1 MAPGL
6 STKLL
11 LAGLLSTASL
21 VTAREPY
28 DQEKQNTDATCANG
42 CFAKFF
48 TNFCSDDAGCV
59 CNQQEHREGYLCCM
73 AKECAPNVFPEGLT
87 RSSLACETRNLPFTF
102 EVEKACGFKLTTT
115 YEAPMPTDTG
125 EAASDCDNNCF
136 SDSFPGGSCTDDAA
150 CMCTQKKYRERYFCC
165 MAQGKNCPR
174 TVFPDALK
182 RHSNNCQERNL
193 PFTFDVEEVC
203 GVTFTTSTTA
213 PAATSTPAPTST
225 SDSSK
230 ASSASETTAKGTT
243 PDTTEASTPDS
254 TTGASTPDSTD
265 EASSSGTGTGTA
277 EASAT
282 ETVTPIPNS
291 APQAAVVFNGVAIV
305 IAASAMLFL

>member
-1 MAPGL
+1 MAPRL

-21 VTAREPY
+21 VAAREPY

-150 CMCTQKKYRERYFCC
+150 Y
-165 MAQGKNCPR
+165 
-174 TVFPDALK
+174 ALK

-213 PAATSTPAPTST
+213 PAATSTPAPAAT

-243 PDTTEASTPDS
+243 PDSTTEASTPDS